1 MLRQSGTLMETMSL
15 GSRRAGIPSSFSAT
29 SKAWGEGRCRGWG
42 GGARVGVQ
50 VGHGVGEG
58 GGAGAGVGKVQE
70 WVQKQPQEEEDE
82 EAGLGLVPLS
92 LGPASLSG
100 MKGPGLWA
108 PLSSGPTW

>member
-1 MLRQSGTLMETMSL
+1 M
-15 GSRRAGIPSSFSAT
+15 
-29 SKAWGEGRCRGWG
+29 
-42 GGARVGVQ
+42 
-50 VGHGVGEG
+50 
-58 GGAGAGVGKVQE
+58 QE